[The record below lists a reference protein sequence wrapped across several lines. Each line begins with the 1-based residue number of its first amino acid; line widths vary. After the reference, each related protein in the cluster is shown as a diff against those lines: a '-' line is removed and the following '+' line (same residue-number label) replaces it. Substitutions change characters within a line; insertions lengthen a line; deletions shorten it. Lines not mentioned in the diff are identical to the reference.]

1 MSAET
6 NAPIQQATCAAG
18 TINID
23 DSVRFKLPNG
33 SLKLMR
39 VAGFGI
45 QKSTQKA
52 VFFGQK
58 QPAGN
63 IPSGYLE
70 DVVRVIPRS
79 KDSEADWGD
88 AINNPIPVVKW

>member
-6 NAPIQQATCAAG
+6 KAPVQEVTCKAG
-18 TINID
+18 TIHID

-33 SLKLMR
+33 ALKLMR
-39 VAGFGI
+39 VAGFGK
-45 QKSTQKA
+45 QNSTNKA
-52 VFFGQK
+52 VFFGQ
-58 QPAGN
+58 PGAAGN
-63 IPSGYLE
+63 IPWGYID

-88 AINNPIPVVKW
+88 AIHNPIPVVKW

>member
-6 NAPIQQATCAAG
+6 SAPVKEVTCKAG
-18 TINID
+18 TIHID

-39 VAGFGI
+39 VAGFGK
-45 QKSTQKA
+45 QNSTGKA
-52 VFFGQK
+52 VFFGYAR
-58 QPAGN
+58 PAGN
-63 IPSGYLE
+63 VPWGYLD
-70 DVVRVIPRS
+70 DVVRVVPRS

>member
-1 MSAET
+1 MSTET
-6 NAPIQQATCAAG
+6 KAPIQEVTCKAG
-18 TINID
+18 TIHID

-39 VAGFGI
+39 VARFGK
-45 QKSTQKA
+45 QNSTNKA
-52 VFFGQK
+52 VFFGHPG
-58 QPAGN
+58 PAGN
-63 IPSGYLE
+63 IPWGYID
-70 DVVRVIPRS
+70 DVVRVVPRS